1 MARPIIALVSPKG
14 GVGKT
19 TLGACLAAEIH
30 KRGQQVVLVDADPQG
45 ALAEWRGEDGSDR
58 PLAEIPLIV
67 DPSEGVADK
76 VRAAAAKAIVFVD
89 TAGFANKTQ
98 VAVLEVADL
107 VLIPCRPGAM
117 DARGAMAAV
126 DMVATVNRDR
136 RRKARA
142 AVVMN
147 AATRAQMVA
156 HVRNALVSGGA
167 TVLGSE
173 IGNRTVFAEAELY
186 GSAPCW
192 MGRAADKAA
201 GEVAALATEIL
212 KSS

>member
-1 MARPIIALVSPKG
+1 MARPIIALLSPKG

-19 TLGACLAAEIH
+19 TLAACLAAEIH
-30 KRGQQVVLVDADPQG
+30 KRGKAVALVDADPQG
-45 ALAEWRGEDGSDR
+45 ALAEWRGEDDSDR
-58 PLAEIPLIV
+58 PLAVIPLIV
-67 DPSEGVADK
+67 DPSE
-76 VRAAAAKAIVFVD
+76 AAATKAREASSKALVIVD
-89 TAGFANKTQ
+89 TAGFANRTQ

-107 VLIPCRPGAM
+107 VVIPCRPGAM

-126 DMVATVNRDR
+126 EMVQTVNRDR
-136 RRKARA
+136 RRKCRVV
-142 AVVMN
+142 VVMN
-147 AATRAQMVA
+147 AATRAQMVT

-167 TVLGSE
+167 SVLGSE